1 MRRPRMGRWAI
12 GLGTAVFLA
21 LVVAGVMTG
30 SVFQAVLSPP
40 AAAAPAVGV
49 ASQCQSLPV
58 AASPSASASASASP
72 APAAPS
78 PGQLC
83 VSVQANQAS
92 VKPGGSATWTV
103 QIWAQG
109 GSAPGVT
116 VSLATTPAGLG
127 ATFGSGCPS
136 GTGTGTCTVGDMAT
150 ALAPSSYVLQ
160 AQLTVPTS
168 STAGTVTLT
177 AAASAATAA
186 AMTDPAA
193 GETLTVVHPASSP
206 SPAGK
211 KTTPAQTPA
220 ATTPAATT
228 PAASQVSQAPAPPVA
243 SDEPALGG
251 APSIPAASTTVVPA
265 GNVASVLPIITPDP
279 VSTPDVVISTP
290 AANIQ
295 DIPAPASSSAQ
306 AGTFTLTIGMPAHT
320 AETLGL
326 IIFAL
331 ALTLMAIRFVATHFG
346 RSRHPAVQIIPPSAS
361 RTRQSKQP
369 GQPGQ
374 NRLRVPLSGIH
385 VPSVSS
391 ITTSFTTGVTGVTAG
406 VSSFTT
412 GVATGIST
420 GIRTSHTRFTRMR
433 LRRSETHGA
442 RKAERRAAR
451 EQAWR
456 RHLEGERGGGGG
468 GERRAIEPAA
478 PPPAPAPKA
487 IHAGDSSGDTTTE

>member
-21 LVVAGVMTG
+21 LVIAGVMTG
-30 SVFQAVLSPP
+30 SVFQAVLTPP

-58 AASPSASASASASP
+58 AASPSASASP
-72 APAAPS
+72 TPAAPA

-92 VKPGGSATWTV
+92 VKPGETATWTV

-127 ATFGSGCPS
+127 ATFGSGCPNGS
-136 GTGTGTCTVGDMAT
+136 GTGTCTVGDMAT

-160 AQLTVPTS
+160 AQLALPTS
-168 STAGTVTLT
+168 STAGTITLT
-177 AAASAATAA
+177 AAANAATTA

-206 SPAGK
+206 TPAGK

-228 PAASQVSQAPAPPVA
+228 PAPGQVSQAPAPPAA

-295 DIPAPASSSAQ
+295 DIPAPASSSPQ

-331 ALTLMAIRFVATHFG
+331 ALTLMAIRFIATHFG

-361 RTRQSKQP
+361 RSRQPAQP

-374 NRLRVPLSGIH
+374 PGHHRFRIPLPGIH

-391 ITTSFTTGVTGVTAG
+391 VTTSFTTGVTGVTTG
-406 VSSFTT
+406 VTSFTT

-433 LRRSETHGA
+433 LRRSETRGA
-442 RKAERRAAR
+442 RRAERRAAR

-456 RHLEGERGGGGG
+456 RHLEGE

-478 PPPAPAPKA
+478 PAQKA
-487 IHAGDSSGDTTTE
+487 LDAGDASSGDNASE

>member
-40 AAAAPAVGV
+40 AAASPAVGV

-58 AASPSASASASASP
+58 AASPSASASASP
-72 APAAPS
+72 APAAPA

-92 VKPGGSATWTV
+92 VKPGETATWTV

-116 VSLATTPAGLG
+116 VSLATSPAGLG
-127 ATFGSGCPS
+127 ATFGSGCPNGS
-136 GTGTGTCTVGDMAT
+136 GTGTCTVGDMAT

-160 AQLTVPTS
+160 AQLTLPTS
-168 STAGTVTLT
+168 STAGTITLT
-177 AAASAATAA
+177 AAANAATAA

-193 GETLTVVHPASSP
+193 GETLTVVHPASS
-206 SPAGK
+206 STPAGK

-228 PAASQVSQAPAPPVA
+228 PAPNQVSQAPAPPAA

-295 DIPAPASSSAQ
+295 DIPAPASSSPQ

-331 ALTLMAIRFVATHFG
+331 ALTLMAIRFIATHFG

-361 RTRQSKQP
+361 RTRLPRPPGQP
-369 GQPGQ
+369 GQPGHH
-374 NRLRVPLSGIH
+374 RFRVPLSGIR
-385 VPSVSS
+385 VSS
-391 ITTSFTTGVTGVTAG
+391 ITAAAAAATSSITTTA
-406 VSSFTT
+406 S
-412 GVATGIST
+412 GIGTAIPT
-420 GIRTSHTRFTRMR
+420 GIRASNTRITRMR
-433 LRRSETHGA
+433 LHRSETRGA

-456 RHLEGERGGGGG
+456 RHLESERLG
-468 GERRAIEPAA
+468 IEPA
-478 PPPAPAPKA
+478 PPAPKA
-487 IHAGDSSGDTTTE
+487 IDAGDSSGDTTTE